1 MTQRAHEPL
10 ELARIVAAAIAD
22 RLRGHEPST
31 DGAIDVQSAV
41 GDALTT
47 PAAPYRVTACHVEA
61 DRQTSVAVVVI
72 VLERAP
78 SRAELSG
85 RLIERY
91 SMTPREAAAAAL
103 VARRYSTAEV
113 ARALGISV
121 HTARHH
127 TERVLTKLGV
137 RSRAEAAE
145 KLAAE
150 LG

>member
-1 MTQRAHEPL
+1 MTQRAQQPA

-22 RLRGHEPST
+22 RLRGREPAT
-31 DGAIDVQSAV
+31 DGAVDVEAALGEGVATSA
-41 GDALTT
+41 GQ
-47 PAAPYRVTACHVEA
+47 YNVTACHVEA
-61 DRQTSVAVVVI
+61 GSQMPIALVVV
-72 VLERAP
+72 VLERVP
-78 SRAELSG
+78 SRAELGG

-91 SMTPREAAAAAL
+91 GLTPRESAAATL
-103 VARRYSTAEV
+103 LARRYSTAEV
-113 ARALGISV
+113 ARTLGISV

-150 LG
+150 LD